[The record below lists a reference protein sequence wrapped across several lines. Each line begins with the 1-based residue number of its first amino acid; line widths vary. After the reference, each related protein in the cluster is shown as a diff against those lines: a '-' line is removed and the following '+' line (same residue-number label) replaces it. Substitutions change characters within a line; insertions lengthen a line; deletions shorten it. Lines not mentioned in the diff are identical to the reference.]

1 MTRITRSHR
10 NPRQPGFLA
19 LGRRRPYGD
28 DLRKGHEALRDCLT
42 RLCPGRLRVL
52 NNRIADKQQRQY
64 GTYEVSIVAQ
74 QLGESLMIRDFL
86 L

>member
-1 MTRITRSHR
+1 
-10 NPRQPGFLA
+10 
-19 LGRRRPYGD
+19 
-28 DLRKGHEALRDCLT
+28 
-42 RLCPGRLRVL
+42 L